1 MMSRGPIGRV
11 LGVAVLCLAPLATTA
26 ADTPPLLVQSCG
38 KPIPMEL
45 GDPAKFKDQGIDI
58 GQFRRNE
65 AASYLKLIEAIC
77 KDDAKYRDL
86 AEQNVTR
93 ILAVSESGAILPTA
107 YLDGTTL
114 VIEFAGGKFDT
125 KQATE
130 ELRRAIAGL
139 PPDDAD

>member
-1 MMSRGPIGRV
+1 MMSRGPFGRV
-11 LGVAVLCLAPLATTA
+11 LGVATVCLAPLAATA
-26 ADTPPLLVQSCG
+26 ADMPPLVVQSCG

-45 GDPAKFKDQGIDI
+45 GDPVKFKDQGIDI

-65 AASYLKLIEAIC
+65 AASYLKLFETIC
-77 KDDAKYRDL
+77 KDAKYRDL

-125 KQATE
+125 GQATE

>member
-1 MMSRGPIGRV
+1 MARGPVGRG
-11 LGVAVLCLAPLATTA
+11 LWVATLCLLPLSGFA
-26 ADTPPLLVQSCG
+26 ADLPLVVQSCG
-38 KPIPMEL
+38 KPIPVEL
-45 GDPAKFKDQGIDI
+45 GDPAKFKAEGIDI
-58 GQFRRNE
+58 GQFQRNE
-65 AASYLKLIEAIC
+65 VATYLKLIEAIC
-77 KDDAKYRDL
+77 KSEAKYRDL
-86 AEQNVTR
+86 ADQNVAR
-93 ILAVSESGAILPTA
+93 ILAVSESGAVTPTA